1 MATFE
6 NVPIISVN
14 AKQRNR
20 ELGEHL
26 YDGKRSTNG
35 VYFQSVS
42 TASPY
47 YSSWIH
53 VGGAGDIV
61 FEQKDGGTGV
71 ILSVL
76 AGTWIRLVAR
86 RILVSGTPDDGG
98 GLVTTTATLI
108 TYHGGT

>member
-6 NVPIISVN
+6 NVPIIPVN

-20 ELGEHL
+20 ELGEHI
-26 YDGKRSTNG
+26 YDGKRAING
-35 VYFQSVS
+35 VYFG
-42 TASPY
+42 TPGIPY

-53 VGGAGDIV
+53 VGGAGDIA
-61 FEQKDGGTGV
+61 FEQKDGNVGV

-86 RILVSGTPDDGG
+86 RILVSGTPNDGG